1 MPILLIPFTIKNNMQ
16 NLQKTPLAQK
26 PLPAR
31 HGFYNKLDGLLHL
44 AALAD
49 EGILKTARVQP
60 FERIPYDELPFQI
73 ADPKRD
79 YPLLVRTSTPAG
91 KDETYLM
98 WKDQPRHKFPPYRM
112 NESPQE
118 RKTRVDF
125 VMRVYNW
132 LTNIGPLEI
141 TLHRLPNTAYSHIG
155 AITFN
160 PIYDRCSFF
169 IAEYV
174 GTTSFSETF
183 RNHFA
188 SIDIPFSM
196 AKEYEKRNVTVGHDS
211 NMGFLLS
218 GKKLDDSL
226 FASIEKTAYAIM
238 GHLIGKSEVSFVV
251 YRGETVPVL
260 YDWLR
265 TD

>member
-1 MPILLIPFTIKNNMQ
+1 MQ
-16 NLQKTPLAQK
+16 NLQKAPLAQK

-31 HGFYNKLDGLLHL
+31 HGFFNKLDGLLHL

-60 FERIPYDELPFQI
+60 FELIPYDELPFQI

-91 KDETYLM
+91 KDETPIM
-98 WKDQPRHKFPPYRM
+98 WADQPRHKFSPYRM
-112 NESPQE
+112 DETPQE

-125 VMRVYNW
+125 TMRIYNW
-132 LTNIGPLEI
+132 LSNIGPLEI
-141 TLHRLPNTAYSHIG
+141 ILHRLPNTEYSHIG

-160 PIYDRCSFF
+160 PIYGRCSFF
-169 IAEYV
+169 IAEYTS
-174 GTTSFSETF
+174 TTSFSETF

-188 SIDIPFSM
+188 SINMPFSM
-196 AKEYEKRNVTVGHDS
+196 GKEYEKRNVMAGNYS
-211 NMGFLLS
+211 KMGFLLT
-218 GKKLDDSL
+218 GKKMDDSL
-226 FASIEKTAYAIM
+226 IGSVENAAYAIR
-238 GHLIGKSEVSFVV
+238 GHLMGKSEVSFVI

-260 YDWLR
+260 YDWLL